1 MKAAIIAVNN
11 IIYSPY
17 IKIYSSFLDKKN
29 IAYDV
34 ILPDRNNID
43 EALGEQIYRIKW
55 DPKKGKIPNLLFF
68 RKEALKIL
76 KRNKYDFIFVLTTM
90 PAVLLSPHLMTKYKN
105 RYLVDVRDYT
115 QEHFKPYYWLECGVI
130 KNAAMRVI
138 SSKGFEN
145 FLPKAN
151 YFLSHNLS
159 QDYAS
164 PKKIFNKN
172 TDGKIKI
179 GYVGSISYIEHCKHM
194 IELVAKDERFV
205 FNFYGR
211 ESERREISTY
221 IDSLGCDRIKYFG
234 KYIPEEKE
242 AIINS
247 VDLLFN
253 VYGNETPL
261 VKYAIS
267 NKFYDS
273 FYYKKPLLTSPDT
286 YMSTQAGGYSF
297 DIDFNTTSLDALYDW
312 YKSLDGE
319 KMVDFMNSTF
329 GDFAKDICRFEEEL
343 GRILLQFY

>member
-1 MKAAIIAVNN
+1 MKAVIIAFNN

-17 IKIYSSFLDKKN
+17 IKTYSNFLDKKN
-29 IAYDV
+29 ICYDV

-43 EALGEQIYRIKW
+43 EALGENLYRIKW
-55 DPKKGKIPNLLFF
+55 NPKKGKISNSLFF
-68 RKEALKIL
+68 RKEVLKIL

-90 PAVLLSPHLMTKYKN
+90 PAVLLSSYLIRKYKN

-115 QEHFKPYYWLECGVI
+115 QENLKPYYWIECGVI

-145 FLPKAN
+145 FLPEAD

-164 PKKIFNKN
+164 PKEVFDKN
-172 TDGKIKI
+172 TDGKIRI
-179 GYVGSISYIEHCKHM
+179 GYVGSISYVEHCKHV
-194 IELVAKDERFV
+194 IDLVAKDERFT
-205 FNFYGR
+205 FHFYGR
-211 ESERREISTY
+211 ESEKKEISTY
-221 IDSLGCDRIKYFG
+221 IDTLGCERIKYFG
-234 KYIPEEKE
+234 KYVPQEKE
-242 AIINS
+242 SIINS

-273 FYYKKPLLTSPDT
+273 FFYKKPLLTSPGT
-286 YMSTQAGGYSF
+286 YMSTQAGDYSF
-297 DIDFNTTSLDALYDW
+297 DIDYNTANLDALYDW
-312 YKSLDGE
+312 YNSLDGE
-319 KMVDFMNSTF
+319 KMVNFMNSTF
-329 GDFAKDICRFEEEL
+329 EEFAKDTYRFEEEL
-343 GRILLQFY
+343 NKILF